1 MYTQYTQNQLN
12 DLASEG
18 VMLITQDAKG
28 TPCYI
33 RHQLTTETA
42 YGPLYYEDSCT
53 RNLDNISY
61 KVVEKCTGFIGHA
74 NVTVP
79 ALRKLHAQLAAMLTE
94 FTQDTTDELVG
105 PSLVNFTD
113 LQVFQDPVFKDRVIV
128 KVKLYLPMPLNNI
141 KVYEMAYAATVTL

>member
-1 MYTQYTQNQLN
+1 
-12 DLASEG
+12 
-18 VMLITQDAKG
+18 MLVTQDAKG

-61 KVVEKCTGFIGHA
+61 KVVETCTGFIGHA

-79 ALRKLHAQLAAMLTE
+79 ALRKLHAQLTAMLTE

-105 PSLVNFTD
+105 PSLINFTD
-113 LQVFQDPVFKDRVIV
+113 LQVFQDPVYKDRVIV